1 MHRADSRQRAI
12 SAPFQIDSS
21 EVNLHLTLLI
31 VYSVGVVGLGIW
43 TARFVRSSSTFF
55 VAGRSLGPGL
65 ILASMLAANIG
76 AGTTVGATGLAYREG
91 LSAWWYVGSA
101 GIGSLVFAF
110 WVAPRMWRLAKDN
123 DFYTTGDYLEH
134 RYGPAVRGVAS
145 ALVALGCLSLLAG
158 QLIAGATIINVITG
172 APRWVGSLIGGAIM
186 TIYFTAGGLLG
197 TAWIN
202 SLQLV
207 VMMGGFLVALPFAL
221 DAVGGIGALA
231 GSHAPASF
239 GDLMF
244 SAGPRSGW
252 TWLFLLAPAFVI
264 SPGLIQKAY
273 GGASA
278 SAVRTGVALN
288 AAVLLLFAFVPVTFG
303 MIART
308 TFPGIEDNNA
318 VLPTVLTQLLPA
330 WLGALALAAVFSTEV
345 DTSDAILF
353 MISTSASQDLYRRFI
368 NPSASDR
375 QMLRVGRA
383 TAIAGGIAG
392 VTLSIVL
399 ETVIGALV
407 IFYQLLVVTLFVP
420 IVGGLFTRRARTR
433 EAIAAIATG
442 VTTLFVIHLGFSR
455 LYPWMDPTLTALLV
469 AAAVFALLMLLREN
483 DPKTQ
488 IRHPKSQHPEC
499 QV

>member
-1 MHRADSRQRAI
+1 
-12 SAPFQIDSS
+12 
-21 EVNLHLTLLI
+21 LI
-31 VYSVGVVGLGIW
+31 
-43 TARFVRSSSTFF
+43 F
-55 VAGRSLGPGL
+55 
-65 ILASMLAANIG
+65 ASMLAANIG

-101 GIGSLVFAF
+101 GLGSLIFAF
-110 WVAPRMWRLAKDN
+110 WVAPRMWRLAKEH

-134 RYGPAVRGVAS
+134 RYGPVVRGVA
-145 ALVALGCLSLLAG
+145 ATLVALGCLSLLAG

-172 APRWVGSLIGGAIM
+172 APRWAGSLIGGAIM

-207 VMMGGFLVALPFAL
+207 VMMVGFVLALPFAL
-221 DAVGGIGALA
+221 DAVGGAAALT
-231 GSHAPASF
+231 GGHVAPAF
-239 GDLMF
+239 GEFMH

-252 TWLFLLAPAFVI
+252 TWVFLLAPAFII

-273 GGASA
+273 GGRSA

-303 MIART
+303 MVARAA
-308 TFPGIEDNNA
+308 FPGIADNNA

-330 WLGALALAAVFSTEV
+330 WLGALSLAAVFSTEV

-375 QMLRVGRA
+375 QMLRIGRA

-399 ETVIGALV
+399 QTVIGALV

-420 IVGGLFTRRARTR
+420 ILGGLFTKRARSR
-433 EAIAAIATG
+433 EALAAIATG
-442 VTTLFVIHLGFSR
+442 VTTLFVVHVGLSR
-455 LYPWMDPTLTALLV
+455 TYPWLDPTPAALLA
-469 AAAVFALLMLLREN
+469 AAAVFALLMMLREN
-483 DPKTQ
+483 DSK
-488 IRHPKSQHPEC
+488 I
-499 QV
+499 